1 MDTQATQLRPSR
13 PTVLGSVSTL
23 GAALPFLALLVVGV
37 LFPLFGGGYWGV
49 IATRAC
55 VYWVLVSG
63 LNLVVGFAGQIAIGW
78 VALLTLGAY
87 TTSVLAAGNV
97 MPALPPYLALA
108 IAAVVGAIF
117 GLIIGLPALRLR
129 TFYFAITTLGFATI
143 VTQVALAWQS
153 VTGGGVGVAGPIFP
167 EPFASQWGFYYFCFG
182 LAAICT
188 WTTANIAASRFGR
201 ALTAIRDA
209 EVAAE
214 ASGIAKPALL
224 GAVFL
229 FSGAV
234 AAVAGGLFAALQSYI
249 TPDAFTLDLSVLFF
263 IAILIGGRGSI
274 LGPLLGTILLTVL
287 PEFAAPLVAW
297 STFLYAALLLVIV
310 LVIPGGIA
318 ELLDFKNRRPLE
330 SDRAII
336 PRPDLLD
343 RLLGTTPNAGALT
356 LQQVALSFGGVQAI
370 DGLDLEIRPG
380 QVHGLIGP
388 NGSGKTTTLNVIS
401 GYYAPQR
408 GAVRLNDAAMP
419 VLARHQRAR
428 MRIARTFQTPRIVG
442 SASVLQNVMIG
453 GTIDG
458 EGTFVESLLSLPRHR
473 RDEAMLRDTAMLAL
487 AAVGLERLA
496 QVRADRL
503 QHSEL
508 RFTEIARA
516 LMLRPAF
523 LLLDEPAA
531 GLSAEEIARL
541 SALLLAIA
549 RAGTGVL
556 LVEHHPDLIF
566 DICHYVTVLNLGM
579 PISEPDPL
587 LDVAGL
593 SSGYGKIG
601 VLRGVDLNVGAGE
614 VVALLGPNGAGKT
627 TLLRAVSGL
636 LPWSGSV
643 RFAGRDLAGFSPR
656 ETVRCGLAHVVEGHR
671 VFTQLSVLDNLLLAA
686 YDLPRGERAVR
697 VEEVFG
703 LFPEIAAKR
712 HERAAALSGGQQQI
726 LAVAQGLVRRPR
738 LLMLDEPSAG
748 LSPVLVDRVLV
759 VVQRLREAGTAVLLV
774 EQLIEKALALADR
787 VYALARGSIVLEA
800 KTGEA
805 DLPLR
810 LQHAY
815 MATGSFHT

>member
-1 MDTQATQLRPSR
+1 MDMPMAQVRPGR
-13 PTVLGSVSTL
+13 ADTL
-23 GAALPFLALLVVGV
+23 GAKTGTLGVALPFLALLVLGIA
-37 LFPLFGGGYWGV
+37 FPLFGGGYWGV

-87 TTSVLAAGNV
+87 TTSVLVAGTV
-97 MPALPPYLALA
+97 TPELSPYLALA

-117 GLIIGLPALRLR
+117 GLIVGLPALRLR

-167 EPFASQWGFYYFCFG
+167 KPFDSQWGFYYFCFG

-188 WTTANIAASRFGR
+188 WMTANIAASRFGR

-214 ASGIAKPALL
+214 ACGIAKPALL

-234 AAVAGGLFAALQSYI
+234 AAIAGGLFASLQSYI

-263 IAILIGGRGSI
+263 IAILIGGRSSI

-297 STFLYAALLLVIV
+297 STFLYAVLLLVIV
-310 LVIPGGIA
+310 LAMPGGIA
-318 ELLDFKNRRPLE
+318 ELLDYKNRRPLE
-330 SDRAII
+330 SGRAIV
-336 PRPDLLD
+336 PRPELLGRLLD
-343 RLLGTTPNAGALT
+343 APATAGAGALT
-356 LQQVALSFGGVQAI
+356 LEQVALAFGGVHAI
-370 DGLDLEIRPG
+370 DGLDLEIRSG
-380 QVHGLIGP
+380 QIHGLIGP

-401 GYYAPQR
+401 GYYAQQS
-408 GAVRLNDAAMP
+408 GTVRLNGAALP
-419 VLARHQRAR
+419 VLERHRRAH

-458 EGTFVESLLSLPRHR
+458 QCTFVESLLSLPRHR
-473 RDEAMLRDTAMLAL
+473 RDEILLRDTAMLAL

-496 QVRADRL
+496 PVRADRL

-531 GLSAEEIARL
+531 GLSAEEISRL
-541 SALLLAIA
+541 GALVVAIA

-556 LVEHHPDLIF
+556 LVEHHADLIF
-566 DICHYVTVLNLGM
+566 DICHHVTVLNLGKN
-579 PISEPDPL
+579 L
-587 LDVAGL
+587 AAGTPAEIR
-593 SSGYGKIG
+593 SH
-601 VLRGVDLNVGAGE
+601 RE
-614 VVALLGPNGAGKT
+614 VVNAYLGG
-627 TLLRAVSGL
+627 
-636 LPWSGSV
+636 
-643 RFAGRDLAGFSPR
+643 
-656 ETVRCGLAHVVEGHR
+656 
-671 VFTQLSVLDNLLLAA
+671 
-686 YDLPRGERAVR
+686 
-697 VEEVFG
+697 
-703 LFPEIAAKR
+703 
-712 HERAAALSGGQQQI
+712 
-726 LAVAQGLVRRPR
+726 
-738 LLMLDEPSAG
+738 
-748 LSPVLVDRVLV
+748 
-759 VVQRLREAGTAVLLV
+759 
-774 EQLIEKALALADR
+774 
-787 VYALARGSIVLEA
+787 
-800 KTGEA
+800 
-805 DLPLR
+805 
-810 LQHAY
+810 
-815 MATGSFHT
+815 

>member
-1 MDTQATQLRPSR
+1 MDAAAKLRPR
-13 PTVLGSVSTL
+13 RANVLGSTSTFS
-23 GAALPFLALLVVGV
+23 AALPLLVLLLLG
-37 LFPLFGGGYWGV
+37 LGFPLFGGGYWGV

-97 MPALPPYLALA
+97 TPAFPPYLALA
-108 IAAVVGAIF
+108 IAATVGGVF

-153 VTGGGVGVAGPIFP
+153 VTGGGVGVPGPIFP
-167 EPFASQWGFYYFCFG
+167 EPFSSQWGFYYFCFG

-188 WTTANIAASRFGR
+188 WMTANLAASRFGR

-214 ASGIAKPALL
+214 ASGISKPALL
-224 GAVFL
+224 VPVFL

-234 AAVAGGLFAALQSYI
+234 AAAAGGLFASLQSYI

-287 PEFAAPLVAW
+287 PELAAPLVAW
-297 STFLYAALLLVIV
+297 STFLYAVLLLVIV
-310 LVIPGGIA
+310 LAIPGGIA
-318 ELLDFKNRRPLE
+318 ELLDFKNRRPLA

-336 PRPDLLD
+336 PQPNLIKQLFDEPREA
-343 RLLGTTPNAGALT
+343 GTLT
-356 LQQVALSFGGVQAI
+356 LEQLAMNFGGVKAI
-370 DGLDLEIRPG
+370 DDLNLEIRRG

-388 NGSGKTTTLNVIS
+388 NGSGKTTILNVIS
-401 GYYAPQR
+401 GYYAQQH
-408 GAVRLNDAAMP
+408 GAVRLNGTALP
-419 VLARHQRAR
+419 ILARRQRAR

-458 EGTFVESLLSLPRHR
+458 KGTFVESLLSLPRHR
-473 RDEAMLRDTAMLAL
+473 RDENTLHATAMLAL
-487 AAVGLERLA
+487 ATVGLDRLA

-531 GLSAEEIARL
+531 GLTTEEIERL
-541 SALLLAIA
+541 GALLLAIA
-549 RAGTGVL
+549 QVGTGVL
-556 LVEHHPDLIF
+556 VVEHHPDLIF
-566 DICHYVTVLNLGM
+566 DICHHVTVLNLG
-579 PISEPDPL
+579 
-587 LDVAGL
+587 
-593 SSGYGKIG
+593 
-601 VLRGVDLNVGAGE
+601 R
-614 VVALLGPNGAGKT
+614 
-627 TLLRAVSGL
+627 
-636 LPWSGSV
+636 
-643 RFAGRDLAGFSPR
+643 
-656 ETVRCGLAHVVEGHR
+656 
-671 VFTQLSVLDNLLLAA
+671 LLAA
-686 YDLPRGERAVR
+686 GTPAEIRSHR
-697 VEEVFG
+697 EVVNAY
-703 LFPEIAAKR
+703 L
-712 HERAAALSGGQQQI
+712 GG
-726 LAVAQGLVRRPR
+726 
-738 LLMLDEPSAG
+738 
-748 LSPVLVDRVLV
+748 
-759 VVQRLREAGTAVLLV
+759 
-774 EQLIEKALALADR
+774 
-787 VYALARGSIVLEA
+787 
-800 KTGEA
+800 
-805 DLPLR
+805 
-810 LQHAY
+810 
-815 MATGSFHT
+815 